1 MPPKRTSV
9 SVAHWYWW
17 NDTEWVAYS
26 AAQNED
32 LERGRF
38 VSDSLFTSTIHQLTH
53 NFQIYRVEKKKL
65 MLIVMKATK
74 KKD

>member
-38 VSDSLFTSTIHQLTH
+38 VSDSFSLATINTSHKRH
-53 NFQIYRVEKKKL
+53 RVEKKKL
-65 MLIVMKATK
+65 MLIVRTK
-74 KKD
+74 KKKNI